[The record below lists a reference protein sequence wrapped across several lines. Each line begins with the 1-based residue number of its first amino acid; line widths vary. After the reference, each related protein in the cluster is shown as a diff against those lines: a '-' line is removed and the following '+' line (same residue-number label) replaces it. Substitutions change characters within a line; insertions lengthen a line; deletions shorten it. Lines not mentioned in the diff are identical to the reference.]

1 MSTVTEVRVFRG
13 VARLSFDDAAPMKV
27 RLKHFKAL
35 PLAAGDEVDAE
46 EYAARVAEAQ
56 RADAYEAALNS
67 LDLCA
72 RTRQELRRSLLARG
86 FVSGAVEATLDRL
99 ADSGLVDDRR
109 YAERAVEVSAARP
122 VGVYA
127 VRRKLRAKGVAEE
140 DAEAALG
147 ALDDEQQA
155 QAAQA
160 AARSLL
166 RRYAQLPA
174 REGRAKLSQAL
185 ARRGFS
191 WEAVRAAVDAV
202 WEADEWDE

>member
-13 VARLSFDDAAPMKV
+13 VARLSFDDAAPLKV

-56 RADAYEAALNS
+56 RADVYEAALSS

-127 VRRKLRAKGVAEE
+127 VRRKLRAKGIAEA

-191 WEAVRAAVDAV
+191 WDAVRAAVDKV

>member
-1 MSTVTEVRVFRG
+1 M
-13 VARLSFDDAAPMKV
+13 
-27 RLKHFKAL
+27 
-35 PLAAGDEVDAE
+35 
-46 EYAARVAEAQ
+46 
-56 RADAYEAALNS
+56 
-67 LDLCA
+67 
-72 RTRQELRRSLLARG
+72 
-86 FVSGAVEATLDRL
+86 EATLDRL

-191 WEAVRAAVDAV
+191 WEAVRAAVDKV

>member
-13 VARLSFDDAAPMKV
+13 VARLSFNDAAPMKV

-56 RADAYEAALNS
+56 RADVYEAALSS

>member
-1 MSTVTEVRVFRG
+1 MATVTEIRDARG
-13 VARLSFDDAAPMKV
+13 VARLSFDDAAPLKV

-35 PLAAGDEVDAE
+35 PLKVGDDVDVE

-56 RADAYEAALNS
+56 RADAYEAALGS

-86 FVSGAVEATLDRL
+86 FVSAAVEATLDRL
-99 ADSGLVDDRR
+99 ADSGLINDRR

-127 VRRKLRAKGVAEE
+127 VRRKLRAKGIAEE

-147 ALDDEQQA
+147 ALDDEQQS

-191 WEAVRAAVDAV
+191 WEAVREAVDAV

>member
-13 VARLSFDDAAPMKV
+13 VARLSFDDAAPLKV
-27 RLKHFKAL
+27 HLKHFKAR

-56 RADAYEAALNS
+56 RADVYEAALSS

-191 WEAVRAAVDAV
+191 WEAVRAAVDKV

>member
-13 VARLSFDDAAPMKV
+13 AARLSFDDAAPLKV
-27 RLKHFKAL
+27 RLKHFKAM
-35 PLAAGDEVDAE
+35 PLQAGDEVDVE
-46 EYAARVAEAQ
+46 EYAAQVAEAQ

-86 FVSGAVEATLDRL
+86 FVSAAVEATLDRL

-127 VRRKLRAKGVAEE
+127 VRRKLRAKGIAEA
-140 DAEAALG
+140 DAEAALD